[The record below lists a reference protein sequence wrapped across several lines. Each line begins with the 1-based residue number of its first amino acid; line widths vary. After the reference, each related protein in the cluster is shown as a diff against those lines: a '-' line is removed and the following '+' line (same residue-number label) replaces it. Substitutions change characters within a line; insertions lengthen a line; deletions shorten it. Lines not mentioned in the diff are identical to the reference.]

1 MTESTTMTWR
11 EYLSTDTI
19 TSGRQATAQRLYWGT
34 RSFFSSPLAV
44 FGLVVI
50 LLLAI
55 LYIAFLRFR
64 NPPAPTPT
72 PVPAAAVAAPHGVF
86 GWSEILP
93 HGGQT
98 SRAAPPQAASADV

>member
-1 MTESTTMTWR
+1 MEVR
-11 EYLSTDTI
+11 NRRGGI
-19 TSGRQATAQRLYWGT
+19 TPAEGCMFG
-34 RSFFSSPLAV
+34 AV
-44 FGLVVI
+44 ALFVI